1 MAAITTENILS
12 KSYIVYAAQ
21 SVQSLL
27 YPTAVKVLGT
37 VDTTLRNIL
46 GNNPYN
52 KLKFGDFQSS
62 TNTFATSITNIFN
75 GAKLLIAGEITVSSF
90 VNLTITNLGLDKIV
104 TTYAGFIEDLIDV
117 ISSDL
122 SGIKKVPGTFN
133 NTDVNSGG
141 TTSFSNSDSNNKTTD
156 DVVTQPPGNTDYTD
170 SFSRQNEFDGL
181 YIDYNNWQGG

>member
-21 SVQSLL
+21 SVQTLL

-46 GNNPYN
+46 GSTPYS

-75 GAKLLIAGEITVSSF
+75 GAKQLIAGEITVASF
-90 VNLTITNLGLDKIV
+90 VNLTIINLGLDKIV
-104 TTYAGFIEDLIDV
+104 STYSGFIEDLIDV

-122 SGIKKVPGTFN
+122 SGIKKVPETFN
-133 NTDVNSGG
+133 VEKVNSG
-141 TTSFSNSDSNNKTTD
+141 SKSNFFETDGSNLTK
-156 DVVTQPPGNTDYTD
+156 VQPPGNSDTTD
-170 SFSRQNEFDGL
+170 SFGYNQLRSYN
-181 YIDYNNWQGG
+181 DYTIQELLREAGGE